1 MRYRNL
7 TPGGVVSTLAGIAGT
22 KGAVDGPA
30 ASATFQG
37 LGQLAVDGAGK
48 VYVLDQRTIRVIAN
62 GQVSTLYAGGSSLV
76 FSNGATVTVYV
87 DGGMAVDEAGQVFF
101 SGTLDRGP
109 VEGVGRQFFP
119 ALLKRDAQGV
129 ISILYGGPPYY
140 GDGAIQSLGRLALDH
155 SGNIL
160 MFVSSWI
167 EGMHSPIWRVG
178 PDGSSVQ
185 INTIKLANGAD
196 AMGFGLTVNPAGD
209 FFYTREDNVVVKGG
223 AVYAGTG
230 AGTAGWQNPTS
241 LAVDPAGNVWV
252 ADFRSM
258 IIFGRGSSGVSL
270 TKVTPAGKATQVLG
284 PSFQYE
290 FNYDYPPKLAVPV
303 DGTIDFLHG
312 YFSQNTLTKVRP
324 DGTITNEGFGVVP
337 PGSGYEFG
345 QPRPY
350 VLGMVADQAGNL
362 VVPDAYDHVV
372 WLRSAAGVWSVLAG
386 TQGQAG
392 RVDGTGAV
400 ARFGGLNA
408 VTMDRAGNFYV
419 LDTADVAADGCVIR
433 QITPAG
439 VVTTISGNLTKASNQ
454 PGISAYVPTGLTV
467 DNAGIFYL
475 TYGWGGT
482 VWSLTPAGEMTLI
495 GGSPELEGTSDGIGT
510 AARFMVASSIVTDPQ
525 GRIFVADSLAGTLRM
540 GTVVT
545 IAPQITTQPQS
556 VAVAAGGSAQFSV
569 AATGTP
575 PPTYQ
580 WFFGGV
586 AISGATSSSLSLT
599 NVQAA
604 NAGSY
609 SVTVSNSA
617 GSVTSTVANLSLA
630 AGNSSG
636 GGSGGGGGGAPGLGF
651 YGALAVLIALRWANG
666 RKRSLVH
673 Y

>member
-1 MRYRNL
+1 
-7 TPGGVVSTLAGIAGT
+7 
-22 KGAVDGPA
+22 
-30 ASATFQG
+30 
-37 LGQLAVDGAGK
+37 
-48 VYVLDQRTIRVIAN
+48 
-62 GQVSTLYAGGSSLV
+62 
-76 FSNGATVTVYV
+76 
-87 DGGMAVDEAGQVFF
+87 
-101 SGTLDRGP
+101 
-109 VEGVGRQFFP
+109 
-119 ALLKRDAQGV
+119 
-129 ISILYGGPPYY
+129 
-140 GDGAIQSLGRLALDH
+140 
-155 SGNIL
+155 
-160 MFVSSWI
+160 
-167 EGMHSPIWRVG
+167 
-178 PDGSSVQ
+178 
-185 INTIKLANGAD
+185 
-196 AMGFGLTVNPAGD
+196 
-209 FFYTREDNVVVKGG
+209 
-223 AVYAGTG
+223 
-230 AGTAGWQNPTS
+230 
-241 LAVDPAGNVWV
+241 
-252 ADFRSM
+252 
-258 IIFGRGSSGVSL
+258 
-270 TKVTPAGKATQVLG
+270 
-284 PSFQYE
+284 
-290 FNYDYPPKLAVPV
+290 
-303 DGTIDFLHG
+303 
-312 YFSQNTLTKVRP
+312 
-324 DGTITNEGFGVVP
+324 
-337 PGSGYEFG
+337 
-345 QPRPY
+345 
-350 VLGMVADQAGNL
+350 MVADQAGSL
-362 VVPDAYDHVV
+362 IIPDASDHVIWV
-372 WLRSAAGVWSVLAG
+372 RTAAGGWSVLAG

-400 ARFGGLNA
+400 ARFGGLSA
-408 VTMDRAGNFYV
+408 VTMDQAGNFYV
-419 LDTADVAADGCVIR
+419 LDANDPTAGGCVIR

-439 VVTTISGNLTKASNQ
+439 TVTTISSDLTKSSGL

-495 GGSPELEGTSDGIGT
+495 GGSPGLDGTSDGIGT

-617 GSVTSTVANLSLA
+617 GSVTSTMANLSLA

-636 GGSGGGGGGAPGLGF
+636 GGSGDGGGGAPGLGF
-651 YGALAVLIALRWANG
+651 YGALAVVVVLRWANS
-666 RKRSLVH
+666 RKRSIVN